1 MPLLKITEAFKEFIE
16 NEKSSGL
23 LLIACTIIALLIAN
37 SNLSQLYLNTLHLP
51 FLGLS
56 LEHWVND
63 GLMAIFFLFIGLEL
77 ERELYNGELSNV
89 RQAMLPIA
97 AAIGGIAAPA
107 LIHLYFNFGLP
118 TQAGIGIPMA
128 TDIAFAIGVLSML
141 GNRIP
146 MSLKVFVVA
155 FAIADDLIA
164 IMIIA
169 FFYSDN
175 ISVPYLLAAIAVIAV
190 LIVFN
195 RMRIMS
201 LIPYMLGGAILWV
214 FMLKSGIHATIA
226 GVMLAF
232 TIPFSGIK
240 DQYSSSHE
248 LEHMLSLP
256 VSYFILPIFA
266 FVNTGVVINANWP
279 TELLSANSLGIIL
292 GLVLGKPIGILIT
305 SMFAIKIGITKMPG
319 DLNLKHLFGAGLLG
333 GIGFTMSIFICNLAF
348 HGQADTINASKMAI
362 LVASLTAGILG
373 YLWLRIT
380 NKNNV

>member
-240 DQYSSSHE
+240 DQHSSSHE

-266 FVNTGVVINANWP
+266 FVNTGVVINTNWP

-333 GIGFTMSIFICNLAF
+333 GIGFTMSIFICSLAF

>member
-155 FAIADDLIA
+155 FAIVSAMLTPPDPITMMALW
-164 IMIIA
+164 
-169 FFYSDN
+169 
-175 ISVPYLLAAIAVIAV
+175 VPLVLLYLLGV
-190 LIVFN
+190 LLVFLLVDPF
-195 RMRIMS
+195 MS
-201 LIPYMLGGAILWV
+201 KESDA
-214 FMLKSGIHATIA
+214 
-226 GVMLAF
+226 
-232 TIPFSGIK
+232 
-240 DQYSSSHE
+240 
-248 LEHMLSLP
+248 
-256 VSYFILPIFA
+256 
-266 FVNTGVVINANWP
+266 
-279 TELLSANSLGIIL
+279 
-292 GLVLGKPIGILIT
+292 LVPEDKE
-305 SMFAIKIGITKMPG
+305 
-319 DLNLKHLFGAGLLG
+319 N
-333 GIGFTMSIFICNLAF
+333 
-348 HGQADTINASKMAI
+348 Q
-362 LVASLTAGILG
+362 
-373 YLWLRIT
+373 
-380 NKNNV
+380 